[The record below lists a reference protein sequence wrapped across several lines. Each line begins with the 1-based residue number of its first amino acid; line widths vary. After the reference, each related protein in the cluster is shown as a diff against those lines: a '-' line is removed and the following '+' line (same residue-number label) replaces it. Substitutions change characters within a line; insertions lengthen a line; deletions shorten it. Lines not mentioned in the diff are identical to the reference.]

1 MKNKN
6 IILRIVFT
14 CLLMLTFL
22 IIFYFSGQN
31 GTSSGGLSRSL
42 MEDIVRIFTNNEED
56 IENAIIIGEP
66 ILRKIAHFAI
76 YTSVGI
82 WAMCMMTTY
91 FRNSKKT
98 YDELTI
104 KRIIISTLIGCA
116 YAISDEIHQF
126 FISNRS
132 AKVIDVVLDTIG
144 VANGALIV
152 ALIIYTY
159 REIKRKK
166 LERTKEK
173 RLEKLES

>member
-1 MKNKN
+1 MKKN
-6 IILRIVFT
+6 IILRILFT
-14 CLLMLTFL
+14 CLLLLTFL
-22 IIFYFSGQN
+22 IIFYFSSQN
-31 GTSSGGLSRSL
+31 GTSSGGLSRNL
-42 MEDIVRIFTNNEED
+42 MRSIASVFTNNEEK

-82 WAMCMMTTY
+82 WTMCMMTTY
-91 FRNSKKT
+91 FEKSKKT

-152 ALIIYTY
+152 ALIIYIYKNKHYKNITKN
-159 REIKRKK
+159 IK
-166 LERTKEK
+166 K
-173 RLEKLES
+173 RNNQYLCW